1 MHVFR
6 SGQTR
11 HILLYMLLPVVMLAG
26 MMLVNT
32 ISKSEM
38 KAFATMQGAAA
49 DVVRLCVIEDLQ
61 KFCLVIMGAVAG
73 TVIGLLFRIE
83 ADTEFAKRNYTR
95 RIGYMTVAMLTSSC
109 ATPYILMK
117 ISDDQTKPLCL
128 LMGAG
133 VSFFAWVLLEAFY
146 SRAKSLITWLF
157 DKLPLPKVP
166 DAPDTKPPAH

>member
-1 MHVFR
+1 MHAFR
-6 SGQTR
+6 SGQAR
-11 HILLYMLLPVVMLAG
+11 HLLLYTLLPVIMLAG

-32 ISKSEM
+32 VSKSDM
-38 KAFATMQGAAA
+38 KAFATMQGAV
-49 DVVRLCVIEDLQ
+49 DVVKLCVIEDLQ

-73 TVIGLLFRIE
+73 TIIGLLFRIE
-83 ADTEFAKRNYTR
+83 ADSEFAKRNYIR

-117 ISDDQTKPLCL
+117 VSEDQTKPLCL

-133 VSFFAWVLLEAFY
+133 VSFFAWLLLEAFY
-146 SRAKSLITWLF
+146 SRAKALITWLF